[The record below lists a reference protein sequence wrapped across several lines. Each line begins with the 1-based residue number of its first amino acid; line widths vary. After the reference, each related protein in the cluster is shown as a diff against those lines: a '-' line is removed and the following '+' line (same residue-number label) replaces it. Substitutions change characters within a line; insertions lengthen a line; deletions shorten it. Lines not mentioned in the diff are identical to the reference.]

1 MSEGPVVVGTD
12 GSAGAARAVLWA
24 AQEAAVRH
32 QPLHIVCAVDL
43 DLAERLSADTAR
55 RVREAAWS
63 VLGEAAAVASGRAPG
78 LAVSTEVGRE
88 PAADSLLR
96 AAASTAPQA
105 EGVTAPAVTIVV
117 GSRGL
122 GGFSTLLLGSV
133 GLTVAGQAKCPVVVV
148 RGTERPPSGV
158 VVVGVRDEGDLDAVR
173 FAGETARRRKASLRL
188 LSTWTYLQY
197 VGSMAPM
204 ADVVR
209 VAVEAEAAAS
219 TRMLGSVRE
228 EFPDLKVTEEVVRV
242 PSPAGELVAA
252 SLRADLV
259 VVGARKPA
267 HHVGHALG
275 RVAHAVLQHAQCP
288 VAVVPRG

>member
-12 GSAGAARAVLWA
+12 GSAAAARAVRWA
-24 AQEAAVRH
+24 AQEAAFRH

-43 DLAERLSADTAR
+43 DLAERLSAETTR
-55 RVREAAWS
+55 RVREAARS
-63 VLGEAAAVASGRAPG
+63 LLGEAAAAASGRAPG
-78 LAVSTEVGRE
+78 LAVSTEIGRE

-96 AAASTAPQA
+96 AAASEAPQA
-105 EGVTAPAVTIVV
+105 PGGTAAEATIVV

-122 GGFSTLLLGSV
+122 GGFSALLLGSV
-133 GLTVAGQAKCPVVVV
+133 GLTVAGQARCPVVVV
-148 RGTERPPSGV
+148 RGTERPSSGV
-158 VVVGVRDEGDLDAVR
+158 VVAGVRDEEDLEAVR
-173 FAGETARRRKASLRL
+173 FAGEAARRRKASLRL

-219 TRMLGSVRE
+219 TRMLGAVRE
-228 EFPDLKVTEEVVRV
+228 EFPDLKVTEEVARV
-242 PSPAGELVAA
+242 PSPAGELVAE

-259 VVGARKPA
+259 VVGARRRA
-267 HHVGHALG
+267 HHTGRALG
-275 RVAHAVLQHAQCP
+275 RVTHALLQHAHCP

>member
-24 AQEAAVRH
+24 TQEAALRH
-32 QPLHIVCAVDL
+32 QPLHIVCAVGL
-43 DLAERLSADTAR
+43 DLAERLSDETAR
-55 RVREAAWS
+55 RVREAARS
-63 VLGEAAAVASGRAPG
+63 LLAEAEAAASGRAPG

-105 EGVTAPAVTIVV
+105 PGVSTAAVTIVV

-133 GLTVAGQAKCPVVVV
+133 GLTVAGQARCPVVVV
-148 RGTERPPSGV
+148 RGTKQPSNGV
-158 VVVGVRDEGDLDAVR
+158 VVVGVRDEGDLEAVR
-173 FAGETARRRKASLRL
+173 FAAETARRRKASLRL

-197 VGSMAPM
+197 IATMAPM
-204 ADVVR
+204 ADAVR
-209 VAVEAEAAAS
+209 VTVETGAAAS
-219 TRMLGSVRE
+219 TRFLGSVRE
-228 EFPDLKVTEEVVRV
+228 EFPDLEVTEEVVRV

-252 SLRADLV
+252 SMRADLV
-259 VVGARKPA
+259 VVGARRPA
-267 HHVGHALG
+267 HHVGRALG
-275 RVAHAVLQHAQCP
+275 RVTHAVLQHAHCP
-288 VAVVPRG
+288 VAVVPRE

>member
-1 MSEGPVVVGTD
+1 MPEGPVVVGTD

-24 AQEAAVRH
+24 AQEAALRH

-43 DLAERLSADTAR
+43 DLAERLSAETAR
-55 RVREAAWS
+55 RVREVARS
-63 VLGEAAAVASGRAPG
+63 LLGEAAAAASRRAPG
-78 LAVSTEVGRE
+78 LAISTEVGRE

-105 EGVTAPAVTIVV
+105 PSATAGPVTIVV

-133 GLTVAGQAKCPVVVV
+133 GLTAAGQAKCPVVVV
-148 RGTERPPSGV
+148 RGTEQPPRGV
-158 VVVGVRDEGDLDAVR
+158 VVVGVRDEGDDEVVR
-173 FAGETARRRKASLRL
+173 FAGETARRRKVSLRL

-197 VGSMAPM
+197 VGSMMPL

-209 VAVEAEAAAS
+209 VALETEAAAS
-219 TRMLGSVRE
+219 TRMLASVQE
-228 EFPDLKVTEEVVRV
+228 KFPDLEVTEEVVRV

-259 VVGARKPA
+259 VLGARTPA
-267 HHVGHALG
+267 HHIGPALG
-275 RVAHAVLQHAQCP
+275 RVTHAVLQHAHCP
-288 VAVVPRG
+288 VAVVPHG